1 MLGVVRVQ
9 SFCIL
14 LEFFTCISACL
25 TFCRFITRD
34 ELRQAMAQ
42 YGLGDDATIDEI
54 IEDVDTNKD
63 GNINYEEF
71 VAMMRRGT
79 QYHDGNGK

>member
-25 TFCRFITRD
+25 TFCRIITRD

-42 YGLGDDATIDEI
+42 YGMGDDATIDEI
-54 IEDVDTNKD
+54 IEDVDTDKVSNLSLSFYFD
-63 GNINYEEF
+63 FSILISPN
-71 VAMMRRGT
+71 
-79 QYHDGNGK
+79 